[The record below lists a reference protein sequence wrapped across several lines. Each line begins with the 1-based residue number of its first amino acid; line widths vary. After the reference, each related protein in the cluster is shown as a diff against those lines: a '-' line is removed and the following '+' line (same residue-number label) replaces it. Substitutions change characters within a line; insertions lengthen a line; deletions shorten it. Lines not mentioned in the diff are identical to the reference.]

1 MSNDEAL
8 IGSIAIILAI
18 AAFAIALG
26 PWTAPYQLRS
36 FSALARRFGKPAAR
50 GLWVA
55 IAVAA
60 LTAGLA
66 IINGIRPSYARPV
79 QQSLLDR

>member
-1 MSNDEAL
+1 MSNDEVL
-8 IGSIAIILAI
+8 VGSLAIILAI
-18 AAFAIALG
+18 AAFVIAVG

-36 FSALARRFGKPAAR
+36 FSAVQRRFGKPAAR
-50 GLWVA
+50 SLWFVVA
-55 IAVAA
+55 IAL

-66 IINGIRPSYARPV
+66 IVNGVRPAYARPA